1 MGGVA
6 HRLESNMESADFVD
20 AFTRARP
27 SAEKHTFV
35 PPGQVSP
42 EDAAVPA
49 PAFVT
54 TAHAPNIGYWHGG

>member
-1 MGGVA
+1 MEGVA
-6 HRLESNMESADFVD
+6 HRLERNMEPEEFVV
-20 AFTRARP
+20 
-27 SAEKHTFV
+27 EKHTFV

-42 EDAAVPA
+42 EDFAVPT